1 MVRGKLSKQNRTT
14 LQALIVL
21 TVHAR
26 DVVQTLVDEKVK
38 SDTEFPWL
46 SQLRYYW
53 ENDQLQTRMINST
66 LAYVNSASLPAAP
79 FDWLHKLGA
88 V

>member
-38 SDTEFPWL
+38 SPTEFSWL

-53 ENDQLQTRMINST
+53 ENEQLQTHMINS
-66 LAYVNSASLPAAP
+66 SL
-79 FDWLHKLGA
+79 L
-88 V
+88 

>member
-26 DVVQTLVDEKVK
+26 DVVQTLVDEKVE
-38 SDTEFPWL
+38 SDAEFSWL

-53 ENDQLQTRMINST
+53 ENDQLQTRMINSN
-66 LAYVNSASLPAAP
+66 LA
-79 FDWLHKLGA
+79 
-88 V
+88 